1 MNKQKLLFT
10 GASCFLGNNIKPL
23 IAQNFNI
30 TTLGLTDMDDIQENI
45 ANNVPD
51 LQSNFDLVLHA
62 AGKAHSIPKSEAEE
76 KVFFDVNLN
85 GTKNLC
91 AALEKSGI
99 PKSFIFISTVAVYGL
114 ESGEDI
120 TEDFPLNGTTPY
132 ALSKIQAEAF
142 LTEWCN
148 RNNVILTILR
158 PSLIAGPN
166 PPGNLG
172 AMIKGIKTGKYL
184 SIGGGKARKSVL
196 MVQDIARLIPLVADR
211 GGIYNV
217 CDSNHPGFRELERL
231 ICRQLNKSGVI
242 SIPLFLAKIVAKTG
256 DFLGK
261 YAPFN
266 SVKLSKMT
274 NSLTFSNEK
283 AKKELDWQ
291 PMDVIENFKININPS
306 ELLPN

>member
-1 MNKQKLLFT
+1 MNLLISGIHGFV
-10 GASCFLGNNIKPL
+10 GS
-23 IAQNFNI
+23 
-30 TTLGLTDMDDIQENI
+30 NI
-45 ANNVPD
+45 APLLHSSYDIYGLDIETKLSNNVVKTIHWNEIEKLPVCD
-51 LQSNFDLVLHA
+51 IILHLT
-62 AGKAHSIPKSEAEE
+62 GKAHSIPRTVDEE
-76 KVFFDVNLN
+76 QVFYDINL
-85 GTKNLC
+85 GLTKRLC
-91 AALEKSGI
+91 AALENSGI

-132 ALSKIQAEAF
+132 ALSKIQAETF
-142 LTEWCN
+142 LTEWCH